1 VYSHSNAAKAYQ
13 MINNTTVS
21 GRETEAR
28 VLSEAADKLKHC
40 IDNWNASSTPRSA
53 QLDEALRY
61 NQRIWSM
68 FQSDLASE
76 THPLP
81 KQLREEILSLSVFI
95 DKRIFEVMAYPNPDK
110 LKIIVKINRNLA
122 AGLRGSIDN

>member
-1 VYSHSNAAKAYQ
+1 MYSHSNAAKAYQ

-28 VLSEAADKLKHC
+28 VLSKAADKLKHC
-40 IDNWNASSTPRSA
+40 IDNWNASSTSRDA
-53 QLDEALRY
+53 RLDEALRY

-68 FQSDLASE
+68 FQSELVSE
-76 THPLP
+76 KHPLP
-81 KQLREEILSLSVFI
+81 RQLREEILSLSVFI

-110 LKIIVKINRNLA
+110 LKIIIKINRNLA

>member
-1 VYSHSNAAKAYQ
+1 MYTHSNAAKAYQ
-13 MINNTTVS
+13 QINKITIS

-28 VLSEAADKLKHC
+28 VLSEAANKLKYC
-40 IDNWNASSTPRSA
+40 IDNWNATARGA

-68 FQSDLASE
+68 FQSDLTCE
-76 THPLP
+76 NHHLP
-81 KQLREEILSLSVFI
+81 RQLREDILSLSIFI

-110 LKIIVKINRNLA
+110 LKIIIKINRNIA
-122 AGLRGSIDN
+122 AGLSGSIDN